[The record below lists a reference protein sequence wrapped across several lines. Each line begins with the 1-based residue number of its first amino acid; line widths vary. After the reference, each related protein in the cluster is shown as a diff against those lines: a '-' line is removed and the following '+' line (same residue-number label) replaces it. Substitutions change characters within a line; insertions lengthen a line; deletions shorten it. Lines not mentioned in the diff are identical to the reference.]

1 MTNIFLGNVNLV
13 KVNIKE
19 ILQLL
24 LTNKA
29 QRRKKKEEK
38 KSSTGKQNKKKE
50 TTTTEY
56 CSKVFPIAYKMNI
69 TYESLIFNLATF
81 RRIMYLCELHISIHG
96 ETVQTGAHDTE

>member
-1 MTNIFLGNVNLV
+1 MKLKGG
-13 KVNIKE
+13 KK
-19 ILQLL
+19 
-24 LTNKA
+24 
-29 QRRKKKEEK
+29 RRKKKAAQEN
-38 KSSTGKQNKKKE
+38 NKKKE